1 MGRTLLFLVIL
12 LVVVTVFAL
21 SNLSTVTVNFWQV
34 TVYSGP
40 LALVI
45 VGAGVIGALLTY
57 LGSLGHHFR
66 LTRQIRTLEGRVRAH
81 EPLDPHPSA
90 SSLVTAPPPSSS
102 LEETRRLP

>member
-66 LTRQIRTLEGRVRAH
+66 LARQIRTLEGRVRAH

-90 SSLVTAPPPSSS
+90 SSLVTAPPPSNP